1 MARLRR
7 GLSNFPRASPRAK
20 LALWTIRGALPHR
33 PLPGIPTGIST
44 GFHAGNG
51 RGIASELDGAMH
63 RIGQLTTLISMLD
76 GLRGVIDAA
85 QD

>member
-20 LALWTIRGALPHR
+20 LALWTIRGTLPHR
-33 PLPGIPTGIST
+33 PLPGIPTG
-44 GFHAGNG
+44 FHAEHGC
-51 RGIASELDGAMH
+51 GIAAELDGAMH